1 MDLKMRNLSR
11 VLCLTLVAAALTACA
26 TTPPP
31 SLTPPPAKK
40 LDAKTQLESGRKM

>member
-1 MDLKMRNLSR
+1 MNSFTRILALG
-11 VLCLTLVAAALTACA
+11 LTLAIAACA

-31 SLTPPPAKK
+31 SMTPPPAKP

>member
-1 MDLKMRNLSR
+1 MRR
-11 VLCLTLVAAALTACA
+11 TPVVMPALTALALLTTACA